1 MSNFEHYEG
10 ERPDTAQQTGLSA
23 ADCGVNV
30 DAGAKVPPRF
40 LLRDAGPD
48 ELSR

>member
-1 MSNFEHYEG
+1 MSNFKHYEG
-10 ERPDTAQQTGLSA
+10 ERLNPAQQTGLRA
-23 ADCGVNV
+23 AVCGVNV